1 MANTYTWR
9 PTSGRYFNASGT
21 GDTGNSY
28 LFYNKNRAF
37 YMGFP
42 DLGGLLG
49 IDKKTLHIRSAILRV
64 RIITANSA
72 TLTMGYNYS
81 TAWADRKS
89 LLAQKTNIVMKT
101 SAGDMDI
108 DLTEVIQAYVA
119 DGNSGTM
126 YLWGYGTAGSTT
138 DSYFRGINPSS
149 NQNQRPYITITYDSS
164 IARVYSN
171 GEWKVALPY
180 IYKNGVWKPA
190 NTQIRSG
197 GVWE

>member
-42 DLGGLLG
+42 NLGGLLG
-49 IDKKTLHIRSAILRV
+49 IEKKTLQIRSAILRV

-81 TAWADRKS
+81 TA
-89 LLAQKTNIVMKT
+89 
-101 SAGDMDI
+101 
-108 DLTEVIQAYVA
+108 
-119 DGNSGTM
+119 
-126 YLWGYGTAGSTT
+126 
-138 DSYFRGINPSS
+138 
-149 NQNQRPYITITYDSS
+149 
-164 IARVYSN
+164 
-171 GEWKVALPY
+171 
-180 IYKNGVWKPA
+180 
-190 NTQIRSG
+190 
-197 GVWE
+197 

>member
-1 MANTYTWR
+1 
-9 PTSGRYFNASGT
+9 
-21 GDTGNSY
+21 
-28 LFYNKNRAF
+28 
-37 YMGFP
+37 
-42 DLGGLLG
+42 
-49 IDKKTLHIRSAILRV
+49 
-64 RIITANSA
+64 
-72 TLTMGYNYS
+72 
-81 TAWADRKS
+81 
-89 LLAQKTNIVMKT
+89 MKT

-149 NQNQRPYITITYDSS
+149 NQDQRPYITITYDSS

-180 IYKNGVWKPA
+180 IYKNGVWQLASAK
-190 NTQIRSG
+190 IRDNG
-197 GVWE
+197 AWNP